1 MKKRNKYII
10 GTFIILV
17 CAILIFVLAKQ
28 TQSTPLKVNEV
39 NIDGKVIQLT
49 ANKTDY
55 SNYKEL
61 YGFKVYDN
69 KSSFEIE
76 IQNPDILTYKNI
88 KIGDSADTLDFCEEV
103 VPGIFCYETN
113 YMHKGY
119 HLKIWYGI
127 YPFDNTILTITYE
140 YY

>member
-1 MKKRNKYII
+1 MNKSKKYII
-10 GTFIILV
+10 GIPTVFICVTVI
-17 CAILIFVLAKQ
+17 AIFIKLNQ
-28 TQSTPLKVNEV
+28 NTPLKVNE
-39 NIDGKVIQLT
+39 ISIEGKVIQLT

-61 YGFKVYDN
+61 YGFEVYDN

-103 VPGIFCYETN
+103 VSGIFCYETN
-113 YMHKGY
+113 YRHKGY